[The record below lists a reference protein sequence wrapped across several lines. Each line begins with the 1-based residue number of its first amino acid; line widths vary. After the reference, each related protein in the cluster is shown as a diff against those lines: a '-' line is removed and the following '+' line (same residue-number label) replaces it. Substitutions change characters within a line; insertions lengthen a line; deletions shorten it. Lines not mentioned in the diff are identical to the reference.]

1 MSEKSTTVTKT
12 QIIPNGPPP
21 YSISN
26 DPTQNQIQLY
36 SRSKSKR
43 PSQVRPAYSRSQSKS
58 DSSV

>member
-26 DPTQNQIQLY
+26 DPTRNQIHSY

-43 PSQVRPAYSRSQSKS
+43 PSQVRLAYSRSQSKP
-58 DSSV
+58 DLSV